1 MSRLRGTRVA
11 AAVLTALVGAAI
23 AVHAVPAGART
34 AAAAPGGFID
44 YQVGGEHKRHD
55 ISSFSLPSAYYKKS
69 GDTEEF
75 GLRTGSS
82 NRIEHDTDDHYKSGR
97 HEFQGD
103 LQVFPGISQQSVV
116 QIFGG
121 GKGGPILMIKVYGRE
136 GGSLVL
142 TRNTAGNLL
151 TNAFKAGK
159 IRIRLVHDVG
169 AHRMTVYING
179 AQRWTGA
186 DAGSGYSGGY
196 NVKYGLYGGFSP
208 PPPPGGGGGAPFSG
222 GACAR

>member
-1 MSRLRGTRVA
+1 LIGINRCLEVTVSRRRPLPA
-11 AAVLTALVGAAI
+11 AALTVLFGAAL
-23 AVHAVPAGART
+23 ALHAGTAGA
-34 AAAAPGGFID
+34 ASAAPGGFID
-44 YQVGGEHKRHD
+44 YQVGGKHQRHA
-55 ISSFSLPSAYYKKS
+55 ISSFSLPSAYYTKS

-75 GLRTGSS
+75 GLKTGSS
-82 NRIEHDTDDHYKSGR
+82 NRMEHDTDNHYKSGR

-121 GKGGPILMIKVYGRE
+121 GKGGPSLMIKVYGRE

-142 TRNTAGNLL
+142 TKNTADNLL

-159 IRIRLVHDVG
+159 IRVRLVHDVG
-169 AHRMTVYING
+169 AHKMTIYLNG
-179 AQRWTGA
+179 AQKWTGA

-196 NVKYGLYGGFSP
+196 NVKYGLYGSFS
-208 PPPPGGGGGAPFSG
+208 APTHTVWSNVTLS
-222 GACAR
+222 